1 MYISEIIAALVATI
15 FFYKYKH
22 LPIKTILYIL
32 WIAVITEGMARVYSH
47 YYHNNHWVYNLYAFL
62 FYTLFYKMIYDHIKN
77 KTRKRLVLVI
87 ATIMMTAVIIRG
99 FTVPVIT
106 FYMSKTYSIAMVV
119 MVFLLM
125 IYAVERLKSDD
136 SLRVK
141 NELALFVFTA
151 YLVFGIS
158 FIPLAPFLTGQ
169 MDFNYSRAMLDILRG
184 VQTATLLFANA
195 LLVFGFIWTKPR
207 AREVL

>member
-77 KTRKRLVLVI
+77 KTRKRLVLGI
-87 ATIMMTAVIIRG
+87 ATIMMIAVIIRG

-136 SLRVK
+136 SLRAK
-141 NELALFVFTA
+141 NELA
-151 YLVFGIS
+151 LVFGIS

-169 MDFNYSRAMLDILRG
+169 MDFNYSRAMLDILKG
-184 VQTATLLFANA
+184 VQTAALLFANA
-195 LLVFGFIWTKPR
+195 LLVFGFIWTKPG
-207 AREVL
+207 AKEVL